1 MIHDFISRH
10 SIPSYREKQFNSA
23 YYQDFITS
31 FDELST
37 WSKELRLL
45 LQQELPFSSITL
57 IKKVVSLRNDT
68 EKMLFERVSD
78 KKRIETVLLRHSDGR
93 NTVCVSC
100 MVGCPV
106 GCTFCATGTLGFL
119 GNLTVQEIV
128 DQVLFVARLLKG
140 QQQSITNI
148 VFMGMGEPLLNLQPV
163 LKAIAVFTD
172 HRKMGMSERRITIST
187 SGHIDNL
194 KKLLKSGYV
203 GRLALSLHAPN
214 QKLRERLMP
223 IAKKFPLDDL
233 LILLDEHAKKTNKRI
248 SFEYTLIDGVNDVP
262 KYAEELASIMRHRLT
277 HVNII
282 PFNPVRGISYRR
294 SPPDV
299 IQQFSKILTNRHV
312 HHTVRVTMGD
322 DIAAA
327 CGQLVGTV

>member
-10 SIPSYREKQFNSA
+10 SIPLYREQQFNSA

-163 LKAIAVFTD
+163 LNAIAVFTD

-203 GRLALSLHAPN
+203 GRLALSLHASN

-248 SFEYTLIDGVNDVP
+248 SFEYTLIDGINDLP

-277 HVNII
+277 HVNLI
-282 PFNPVRGISYRR
+282 PFNPVRGILYRR